1 MKLNE
6 RLEVRIS
13 TVLRTQMIRCMAKA
27 NRLWRKGEKK
37 LDESNYVRLGIEH
50 LNNHVRKGEQ
60 I

>member
-1 MKLNE
+1 MEHNE
-6 RLEVRIS
+6 RLEIRIA
-13 TVLRTQMIRCMAKA
+13 TKLRSAGLRCMAKA